1 MKAARNPAASPA
13 IERNIRKQSSNAG
26 TSPCGRWV
34 VLPLTALIGSLTSGC
49 GGGGGDSGSS
59 APPPPPPSAVVNAS
73 PGGVWKGTTSQGQT
87 LVGIVTE
94 SGDFHFL
101 QEDGVQ
107 YFCGMV
113 MTGTAVSAGFT
124 GITQVGTKF
133 ASGATYGSGSLS
145 GTVTERSKITGSISF
160 AAAAAPPAVQKPVV
174 TGLEASSSPPCGSST
189 VSATADKSRLGPVA
203 GAAKLLEQP
212 SSAATQV
219 PAMVGGTF
227 TLEYDALYD
236 RDSSLATIAGN
247 FKQANGTVVSIDAA
261 GNVFSQDA
269 TSGCVVNGKVSVID
283 SRYNAYRFEYTV
295 SSCSSELGVMNG
307 ATFSGLGTL
316 DNTVSPE
323 QAVIGLT
330 HQSNSKALGL
340 IQVLQRT

>member
-13 IERNIRKQSSNAG
+13 IERNIRTQSSNAG
-26 TSPCGRWV
+26 TSARGWSV
-34 VLPLTALIGSLTSGC
+34 LLPLTALIGCLVSGC
-49 GGGGGDSGSS
+49 GGGGGSPGSN
-59 APPPPPPSAVVNAS
+59 APPPPPVNAS
-73 PGGVWKGTTSQGQT
+73 PGGIWKGTTSQGQP

-107 YFCGMV
+107 YFCGIV
-113 MTGTAVSAGFT
+113 TQGTAVSASFT

-133 ASGATYGSGSLS
+133 ASGATYGSGSLT
-145 GTVTERSKITGSISF
+145 GTVTERSKMTGSISF
-160 AAAAAPPAVQKPVV
+160 AVAAAAPAVQKSFV
-174 TGLEASSSPPCGSST
+174 TGVDATSPAPCGSSKA
-189 VSATADKSRLGPVA
+189 SAPASKTLLDPVA
-203 GAAKLLEQP
+203 GGAKLLDQP
-212 SSAATQV
+212 SSASTQA
-219 PAMVGGTF
+219 PAIVGGTF

-295 SSCSSELGVMNG
+295 SSCSGELDVMNG
-307 ATFSGLGTL
+307 ATFGGLGTL

-330 HQSNSKALGL
+330 YQSNSKALGL